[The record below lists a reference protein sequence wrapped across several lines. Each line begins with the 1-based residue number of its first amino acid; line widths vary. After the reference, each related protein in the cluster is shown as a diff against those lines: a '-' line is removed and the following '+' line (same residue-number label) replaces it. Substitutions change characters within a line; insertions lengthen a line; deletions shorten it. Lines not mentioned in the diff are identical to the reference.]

1 MLGKAI
7 HQTKIENQI
16 YTIRGVQVI
25 LDSHLADFYQVKPIR
40 LREQVKR
47 NTARF
52 PEDFMFRLN
61 EIEINYMVSQNAI
74 PSIQHLGGSFPYVFT
89 EQGVAAMAAVI
100 KSEQAVTI
108 SIQIIRAFVAMRK
121 QLIPHALI
129 DLRLSNMERNQLEN
143 DQKFERVFKALE
155 NRDTTPQ
162 QGIFYDGQVFD
173 AYIFVTGIIR
183 AANHSIILIDN
194 YIDDTVLTL
203 LTKRN
208 PTAKA
213 QIYTQKIDKQ
223 LQLDFDKY
231 NLQYPPVEINI
242 FKNVHDRFLIIDEK
256 ELYHIGASL
265 KDLGKKWF
273 AFSKMNDFT
282 AEILLKIKTNAQF

>member
-1 MLGKAI
+1 MSNNEKTELVA
-7 HQTKIENQI
+7 NC
-16 YTIRGVQVI
+16 
-25 LDSHLADFYQVKPIR
+25 DR
-40 LREQVKR
+40 LK
-47 NTARF
+47 NIKYSPTNPFA
-52 PEDFMFRLN
+52 
-61 EIEINYMVSQNAI
+61 
-74 PSIQHLGGSFPYVFT
+74 FT
-89 EQGVAAMAAVI
+89 EQGIAMLSAVLRSDI
-100 KSEQAVTI
+100 AVKV
-108 SIQIIRAFVAMRK
+108 SIQIMNAFVAMRK

-203 LTKRN
+203 LKKRN
-208 PTAKA
+208 STVKA

-223 LQLDFDKY
+223 LQLDLDKY
-231 NLQYPPVEINI
+231 NLQYPLIEINI
-242 FKNVHDRFLIIDEK
+242 FKNVHDRFLIVDEK

-265 KDLGKKWF
+265 KDLGKNGLHF
-273 AFSKMNDFT
+273 
-282 AEILLKIKTNAQF
+282 LK